1 MAKNEIQLV
10 KNESKWYDLLQIA
23 LSFILGLYGAFIAF
37 KYLPDTG
44 MIGIMIGCVVGWA
57 LAQFVLWL
65 LKKVFIIWII
75 AAIGYAI
82 FYYFVN
88 QA

>member
-23 LSFILGLYGAFIAF
+23 LSFILGLYGAFIVF

-65 LKKVFIIWII
+65 LKKVFIVWII

-82 FYYFVN
+82 FYFYVN
-88 QA
+88 QT

>member
-23 LSFILGLYGAFIAF
+23 LSFILGLSGAFIVF

-57 LAQFVLWL
+57 LAQIVLWL
-65 LKKVFIIWII
+65 LKKVLIVWII